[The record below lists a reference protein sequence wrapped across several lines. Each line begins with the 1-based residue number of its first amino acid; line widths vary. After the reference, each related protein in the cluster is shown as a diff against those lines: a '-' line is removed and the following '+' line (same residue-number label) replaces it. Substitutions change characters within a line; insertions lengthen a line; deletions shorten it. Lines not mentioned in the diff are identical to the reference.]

1 MLTRLRQLVSAP
13 VFNDSEKTRQARM
26 LHTILVTGFGLALF
40 TIAAAFTSGLG
51 IITGLVSIFC
61 VLLLYLV
68 TTFLLLTGNLKTA
81 NVLLP
86 TLMWIVVT
94 ASISFSGGIQGMGLG
109 AYIIVI
115 LIARLLLGVRA
126 GVDFTIASIL
136 ASLGVLIAQILDIL
150 PASIFPDSLIT
161 SWMAQIIIF
170 IWIAV
175 LLHITNRN
183 LNEAVERAHHDE
195 HALAESNLELQ
206 NIRSTL
212 ETHMHDLE
220 RRIIQLQVAS
230 DVARDAAALGSV
242 DDLLARSIN
251 LVRERFGFYHA
262 GIFMLDD
269 RGEYAIL
276 RAASGEAGQQML
288 DSRHKLKIG
297 DVGMVS
303 YAVGTGQP
311 RIALDVGADAIYF
324 KNPFLPETRSE
335 MVLPLKT
342 GNKVIGAIDVQS
354 KEPAAFDN
362 EDIIILQTLADQLA
376 VAIENARLFEA
387 TRRQI
392 EELTILH
399 TVATAGAEATS
410 QDALIERATQLIGE
424 TLYPDHFG
432 VLLVD
437 DVAGVLRF
445 HTSYRGLSEDLRRLT
460 VPLGR
465 GISGRVA
472 ITGRPIRVSD
482 VTVEREYI
490 SIKSQ
495 MRCEL
500 CVPLKIGERIIG
512 VINAESSR
520 RNSFTDADE
529 RLLST
534 FAGQLATA
542 VEKVRLF
549 EVERRR
555 VMELEALRQASLHMT
570 SNLDM
575 KSVLEAILQHA
586 LELVAADN
594 AVIYLYDGEKLEY
607 GTALWPGKEIGQ
619 SLPPP
624 RPFGLTNRV
633 ATSGKRLVV
642 PDASNHP
649 LYEDYPWNGAIA
661 GLPLRRGEKVIGV
674 MNLAFQD
681 QPHEF
686 DENELRVLELL
697 ADQAAVGVVNAQ
709 RYEEEQHRAEELAI
723 ALAQREELVRLKNEF
738 IQNVSHELR
747 TPLTIVRGYV
757 ELLEKGELGAL
768 EAEQQDAMTI
778 IARRIHM
785 LHRMIEDLT
794 TILEAEA
801 RTAHHK
807 PIELNDLIQRTVDDF
822 QDTTR
827 QAGLDL
833 FLEVPPD
840 RMRLMGDPVHL
851 SRLLDNLIGNAIKF
865 TPSGGSITIR
875 LKREDGTAIL
885 EVSDTGV
892 GIPGDKLDR
901 VFDRFY
907 QVDGSSTRRYGG
919 TGLGLALVK
928 EIAISHGG
936 QVSVES
942 TLGKGSIFR
951 VNLPLN
957 AE

>member
-1 MLTRLRQLVSAP
+1 MLARFRQLVSTP
-13 VFNDSEKTRQARM
+13 VFNDTEKTRQARL
-26 LHTILVTGFGLALF
+26 LHTILVTGLGLTIF
-40 TIAAAFTSGLG
+40 TVAATLTSGLG
-51 IITGLVSIFC
+51 IIPGLISIFSALILYLITT
-61 VLLLYLV
+61 VLLR
-68 TTFLLLTGNLKTA
+68 TGNLKIA

-86 TLMWIVVT
+86 SSMWVIVT
-94 ASISFSGGIQGMGLG
+94 ASIFFSGGIQGIGLS
-109 AYIIVI
+109 AYVIVI
-115 LIARLLLGVRA
+115 LVARLLLGVRA
-126 GVDFTIASIL
+126 GIDFTIASIF
-136 ASLGVLIAQILDIL
+136 ASLGILIAQFFEIL
-150 PASIFPDSLIT
+150 PAPFFSNTLIT

-170 IWIAV
+170 MWIAV
-175 LLHITNRN
+175 LLQVTNRT
-183 LNEAVERAHHDE
+183 LNEAVDRARQNE

-206 NIRSTL
+206 NIHSSL
-212 ETHMHDLE
+212 ETHTHDLE
-220 RRIIQLQVAS
+220 RRITQLQVAS
-230 DVARDAAALGSV
+230 DVAREAAALGSV
-242 DDLLARSIN
+242 DDLLSRSIS

-269 RGEYAIL
+269 RGEYANL

-288 DSRHKLKIG
+288 DLRHKLKIG
-297 DVGMVS
+297 DVGIVS
-303 YAVGTGQP
+303 YAIATGQP

-335 MVLPLKT
+335 MALPLKT

-376 VAIENARLFEA
+376 IAIENARLFEA
-387 TRRQI
+387 TRRQV

-437 DVAGVLRF
+437 DVTGVLRF
-445 HTSYRGLSEDLRRLT
+445 HPSYRGLSEDLRLLT

-490 SIKSQ
+490 HIKSQ

-555 VMELEALRQASLHMT
+555 VRELEALRQASLHMT

-594 AVIYLYDGEKLEY
+594 AVIYLYDGVKLEY
-607 GTALWPGKEIGQ
+607 GTALSPGKEIGH
-619 SLPPP
+619 SLPDP
-624 RPFGLTNRV
+624 RPYGLTSRV

-642 PDASNHP
+642 PDTRNHP
-649 LYEDYPWNGAIA
+649 LFEDYQWNGAIV
-661 GLPLRRGEKVIGV
+661 GLPLRLGDKVIGV

-681 QPHEF
+681 EPHDF

-697 ADQAAVGVVNAQ
+697 ADQAAVGLVNAQ
-709 RYEEEQHRAEELAI
+709 RYAEEQHRAEELSI
-723 ALAQREELVRLKNEF
+723 ALAQREELVRLKSEF

-778 IARRIHM
+778 ITRRIHM
-785 LHRMIEDLT
+785 LHRMVEDLT

-801 RTAHHK
+801 RTAQLK
-807 PIELNDLIQRTVDDF
+807 PIDLNDLIKRTVDDF
-822 QDTTR
+822 QDTTH
-827 QAGLDL
+827 QAGVDINLD
-833 FLEVPPD
+833 VPSD
-840 RMRLMGDPVHL
+840 RMRLMGDSIHL

-865 TPSGGSITIR
+865 THSGGSITVR

-892 GIPGDKLDR
+892 GIPPEKLER

-928 EIAISHGG
+928 EIAESHGG

-942 TLGKGSIFR
+942 TLGKGSTFR

>member
-1 MLTRLRQLVSAP
+1 
-13 VFNDSEKTRQARM
+13 M
-26 LHTILVTGFGLALF
+26 LHTILVTGLGLTLF

-51 IITGLVSIFC
+51 IVPGLIYIFSA
-61 VLLLYLV
+61 LLLYGI
-68 TTFLLLTGNLKTA
+68 TTFLLQTGNLKTA
-81 NVLLP
+81 NALLP
-86 TLMWIVVT
+86 TMIWMVVT
-94 ASISFSGGIQGMGLG
+94 ASIIFSGGIQGMGLG

-136 ASLGVLIAQILDIL
+136 ASLGVLIAQLFDIL
-150 PASIFPDSLIT
+150 PASLFSSSLIT
-161 SWMAQIIIF
+161 TWIAQIIIF
-170 IWIAV
+170 MWIAV
-175 LLHITNRN
+175 LLQITNRY
-183 LNEAVERAHHDE
+183 LNEAVERARRNE
-195 HALAESNLELQ
+195 HALAESNRELLD
-206 NIRSTL
+206 IRSSL
-212 ETHMHDLE
+212 ESHMHDLE

-242 DDLLARSIN
+242 DDLLSRSIN

-262 GIFMLDD
+262 GIFMLDE
-269 RGEYAIL
+269 RGENAIL

-297 DVGMVS
+297 DVGIVS

-324 KNPFLPETRSE
+324 RNPFLPETRSE
-335 MVLPLKT
+335 MALPLKT

-387 TRRQI
+387 TRRQV
-392 EELTILH
+392 EEFTILH
-399 TVATAGAEATS
+399 AVATAGAEATS

-437 DVAGVLRF
+437 DVTGVLRF
-445 HTSYRGLSEDLRRLT
+445 HPSYRGLSEDLRRLT

-472 ITGRPIRVSD
+472 ISGRPIRVSD

-520 RNSFTDADE
+520 RNSFSEADE

-542 VEKVRLF
+542 IEKVRLF

-555 VMELEALRQASLHMT
+555 VTELEALRQASLHMN
-570 SNLDM
+570 SNLDL

-586 LELVAADN
+586 LALVAADN
-594 AVIYLYDGEKLEY
+594 AVIYLYDGTKLEY
-607 GTALWPGKEIGQ
+607 GTALWSGKEI
-619 SLPPP
+619 SNPLPEP
-624 RPFGLTNRV
+624 RPLGLTNRV

-649 LYEDYPWNGAIA
+649 LYQDYPWEGAVI
-661 GLPLRRGEKVIGV
+661 GLPLRRGDKVIGV

-681 QPHEF
+681 QPHDF
-686 DENELRVLELL
+686 DENEVRVLELL
-697 ADQAAVGVVNAQ
+697 ADQAAVGLVNAQ
-709 RYEEEQHRAEELAI
+709 MYEEEQRRAEELVI
-723 ALAQREELVRLKNEF
+723 ALAQREELVRLKSEF

-768 EAEQQDAMTI
+768 EPEQQDAMTI
-778 IARRIHM
+778 ITRRIHM

-801 RTAHHK
+801 HTTHHK
-807 PIELNDLIQRTVDDF
+807 PIDLNDLIQRTVDDF

-833 FLEVPPD
+833 NLEVPPEK
-840 RMRLMGDPVHL
+840 MRLMGDPVHL
-851 SRLLDNLIGNAIKF
+851 SRLLDNLIGNSIKF
-865 TPSGGSITIR
+865 TPSGGTITVR
-875 LKREDGTAIL
+875 LHRENSTAIL

-892 GIPGDKLDR
+892 GIPGDKLGR
-901 VFDRFY
+901 IFDRFY
-907 QVDGSSTRRYGG
+907 QVDGSTTRRYGG

-936 QVSVES
+936 DVSVES
-942 TLGKGSIFR
+942 TLGKGSTFR